1 VIELIEPPGSK
12 LREAVCEEPFNAA
25 VITTVCLLLTE
36 VAAALNVAVV
46 APDGTVID
54 AGVLRAALVSLNVT
68 TVPDGAGPL
77 SATLQVVLPGVT
89 TEPGLQLRLVGTTGT
104 EGCWPC
110 TVMLPPV
117 PDTADALPSPEA
129 PKVLPME
136 MGIDEPPGAGDNVT
150 VATATVP
157 FPIAVLFIP
166 TAMHV
171 VDPAAELQ

>member
-1 VIELIEPPGSK
+1 
-12 LREAVCEEPFNAA
+12 
-25 VITTVCLLLTE
+25 
-36 VAAALNVAVV
+36 
-46 APDGTVID
+46 
-54 AGVLRAALVSLNVT
+54 
-68 TVPDGAGPL
+68 
-77 SATLQVVLPGVT
+77 
-89 TEPGLQLRLVGTTGT
+89 
-104 EGCWPC
+104 
-110 TVMLPPV
+110 MLPPV

-136 MGIDEPPGAGDNVT
+136 MGIDEPPGVGDNVT